1 MLLQANSR
9 KFWVAPRTCSLQ
21 YAIFSN
27 SLHYEECQNH
37 L

>member
-9 KFWVAPRTCSLQ
+9 KFWVAPHNLEWQ
-21 YAIFSN
+21 IWKILFAV
-27 SLHYEECQNH
+27 ECV